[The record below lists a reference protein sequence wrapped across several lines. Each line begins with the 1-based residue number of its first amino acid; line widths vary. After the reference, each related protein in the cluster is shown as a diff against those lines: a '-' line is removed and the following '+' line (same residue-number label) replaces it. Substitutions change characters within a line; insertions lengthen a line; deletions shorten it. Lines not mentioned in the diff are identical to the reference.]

1 MNNQEVEKLLNG
13 FQQDFDALFKKA
25 NEIKQSR
32 IIEQNNLEHI
42 NKELETLKEEVEK
55 YNCDFDNIEE
65 TISNTVNEI
74 QSLLRK
80 AQDIMNGNVEDK
92 QEEENVDLNSIE
104 I

>member
-1 MNNQEVEKLLNG
+1 M
-13 FQQDFDALFKKA
+13 FKKA

-42 NKELETLKEEVEK
+42 NKELENLKEEVSK

-65 TISNTVNEI
+65 TINNNINEI
-74 QSLLRK
+74 QPLLRK
-80 AQDIMNGNVEDK
+80 AQDIMNRNTGDK
-92 QEEENVDLNSIE
+92 QEEENIDVNSIE